1 MTSSQ
6 GSSSVVMPQE
16 MEQALKQW
24 EYNEKLSFYMFQ
36 VILLEMN
43 GFFFYVTIFRKLCFR

>member
-1 MTSSQ
+1 
-6 GSSSVVMPQE
+6 MPQE

-36 VILLEMN
+36 VILDEWI
-43 GFFFYVTIFRKLCFR
+43 FFYVTIFRKLCFR

>member
-1 MTSSQ
+1 
-6 GSSSVVMPQE
+6 MPQE